1 MKRRRLSMLSKH
13 RRTMS
18 QNSTTSQGI
27 HSILPLVANII
38 PGGSDA
44 MVSSPTSLSAQ
55 EGTGSV
61 ESIKE
66 EELEDDTP
74 YTSLEMHDPEPEQK
88 RKSFIGK
95 LRAKSKA

>member
-1 MKRRRLSMLSKH
+1 MLSKH

-38 PGGSDA
+38 PGGSDV

-74 YTSLEMHDPEPEQK
+74 HTSLEMHDPEPEQK